1 MLLGR
6 VVICGEM
13 HSVHVYIVIC
23 GLIGNNVII
32 KSCLKFY
39 GEILLINIGVLR
51 FDLSTGI
58 R

>member
-1 MLLGR
+1 M
-6 VVICGEM
+6 ICGEM